1 MISSHDPVTPPPRAA
16 WGRVGWGHRRSQKLG
31 GCGARCPD
39 RPPPYPY
46 RTDTSCVSE
55 DAMLR
60 HVDSECRLSWRSG
73 GVGDSMWRGPTGGG
87 RDERVGRSRLF
98 WRRAAAKKGQQVLDR
113 LVLLRAVTLKQLGE
127 GEAGEKAVSRFLHNE
142 RVSDAELVASARSH
156 VLAQVAGRR
165 VLAIQDT
172 SEINFSRQRRR
183 KSKFGRGGHGAD
195 PGCFVHPVL
204 GGDADRGVVLG
215 LGDTPLWEGHV
226 PAGPPRALP

>member
-1 MISSHDPVTPPPRAA
+1 MSQQIPPPRVSVGE
-16 WGRVGWGHRRSQKLG
+16 GRV
-31 GCGARCPD
+31 
-39 RPPPYPY
+39 Y

-87 RDERVGRSRLF
+87 RDERGGRSRLF
-98 WRRAAAKKGQQVLDR
+98 WRRAAAKKGQQVVDR

-142 RVSDAELVASARSH
+142 RVSEAELIASARSH

-183 KSKFGRGGHGAD
+183 KSKFGRGGNGTD
-195 PGCFVHPVL
+195 PGFFVHPLLVV
-204 GGDADRGVVLG
+204 DADSGGVLG
-215 LGDTPLWEGHV
+215 LVDTQLWERHV
-226 PAGPPRALP
+226 PAGGAPSRRLGAETTHPRPGRAGTPAVPRRG